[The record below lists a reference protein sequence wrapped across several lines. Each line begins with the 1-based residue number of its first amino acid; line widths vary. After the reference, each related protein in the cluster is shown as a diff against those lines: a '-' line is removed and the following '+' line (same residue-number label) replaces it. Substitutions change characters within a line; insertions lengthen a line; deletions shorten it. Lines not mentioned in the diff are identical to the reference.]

1 MDRFELLDK
10 LFLNHAKEMK
20 MLERTDFDIDSVKG
34 DILTCLKD
42 NMSYN
47 DAEERIYAGYLTTPT
62 LINYSFFHIFGIIE
76 ISIIHNHSCIA

>member
-10 LFLNHAKEMK
+10 LILDHAKEMK

-47 DAEERIYAGYLTTPT
+47 DAEKEFMPDI
-62 LINYSFFHIFGIIE
+62 
-76 ISIIHNHSCIA
+76 

>member
-47 DAEERIYAGYLTTPT
+47 DSRRKNLCRIY
-62 LINYSFFHIFGIIE
+62 NYT
-76 ISIIHNHSCIA
+76 NTY